1 MKFFK
6 SKLEEYR
13 LELLLFV
20 LYTSLF
26 TLVFNLFF

>member
-1 MKFFK
+1 MKQ
-6 SKLEEYR
+6 SKLEEYK